1 MLGIHILGPSAGE
14 VMQGFAV
21 AMRLGATKVR
31 ALAACFVPH
40 VPHAVAQADFDSTV
54 GIHPTHAEEIVGLDR
69 TKRSGV
75 DVRAPQIPD
84 DTLPALL

>member
-1 MLGIHILGPSAGE
+1 
-14 VMQGFAV
+14 MQGFAV

-31 ALAACFVPH
+31 ALAACCVPPH
-40 VPHAVAQADFDSTV
+40 VPHAVEQADFDSTV

-75 DVRAPQIPD
+75 DVRAPQIAD
-84 DTLPALL
+84 DTLPVLL